1 VSKPKN
7 AGHGFRQ

>member
-7 AGHGFRQ
+7 TSHGFRQ